1 MSRSPIFEE
10 LEKTMTERIMIL
22 DGGMGTMIQGYKLA
36 EEDYRGEEFA
46 TFHKD
51 LKGNN
56 DLLVLTQPHIVKEI
70 HLKYFQ
76 AGADVVETNTFNA
89 QRVSQADYDLQHL
102 SRRMNLAA
110 AKLCCEARDEYFKE
124 SGKRCYVAGGLGP
137 LNRTASISPSVE
149 RPDYRNITYDEIV
162 EAYTEQ
168 ATALLDGG
176 VDFLLIETI
185 FDCLN
190 AKAALFAINTLF
202 EDKGYTRVPIFVS
215 GTITDLSGRTLSGQ
229 TVEAFYSAMRHGNVF
244 CIGLNCALGCGEM
257 KPYVEA
263 LAGLSEGY
271 VSFNT
276 LFEDKGYTRVPIFVS
291 GTITDLSGRT
301 LSGQTVEAF
310 YSAMRHGN
318 VFCIGLNCA
327 LGCGEMK
334 PYVEALAGLSEGR
347 LEALKFTEEV
357 VFCNVGERCNIS
369 GSIQFKKLVKEGNF
383 EACLAVARKQVE
395 DGAMVLDV
403 NMDDGLI
410 DGVVAMTRFINLI
423 GSEPD
428 VARVPLMIDS
438 SKFHVI
444 EAGLKCTQGKAIVNS
459 ISLKGGEA
467 EFLRQATLVRRYG
480 AAVVVMAFDEDG
492 QAADFANK
500 IRICKRAYDL
510 LVEKVNFP
518 PEDIIFDPNV
528 LTICTGMEEHNN
540 YGVDVI
546 EAAKWIKANL
556 PRAKL
561 SGGLSNL
568 SFSFRGLEEIRM
580 AMHSAFLNAVIPLRL
595 FDMAIVNAG
604 ALPVYTDIE
613 PELLKLCEDA
623 IFNRSPSASEALV
636 NFAEAFP
643 RKKAAG
649 GPDGAKAAKQ
659 EDAWRSTP
667 VEDRLSHALV
677 KGLVEFIEADVE
689 EARTSG
695 KYAKPLHIIEGPLM
709 AGMSIVGEL
718 FGAGKMFLPQVIKSA
733 RVMKKAVAVLIPYME
748 AEKAAARLA
757 NGGANKGQQKVLMA
771 TVKGDVH
778 DIGKNIVGVV
788 LGCNNYEVIDLGVMV
803 SCEKILAAAREHDVD
818 VIGLSGLITPSL
830 DEMVHVARQMKK
842 EGFKIPLLIGGAT
855 TSKIHTAVKIQ
866 PQYPDTIHVLDAS
879 KSVVTVSSL
888 LGSEKSEYLKEL
900 HETYAEIAEDY
911 LANMKDRVYKSLS
924 QSRAKKLTIDF
935 AAKPP
940 VKKPSTIGTVSIDD
954 FPLEKLVERI
964 DWNPFFAVWQLRG
977 RYPNRDYP
985 KLFNCPHVGAEAKRV
1000 FDEAQQMLN
1009 DIVST
1014 RLFKARGTVTLLPAN
1029 SNGDD
1034 IQVFSD
1040 ETRSTV
1046 AGTLFGLRQQADKD
1060 GDEPFLCLSDFV
1072 APKETPDYIASMVV
1086 GIFGA
1091 EELSAR
1097 YESTVAGTLFGLR
1110 QQADKDGDEPF
1121 LCLSDFVA
1129 PKETPDYIASM
1140 VVGIFG
1146 AEELSARYESEN
1158 DGYRSI
1164 MTKALADRL
1173 AEAFAEE
1180 LHHMIRTDYWGYVP
1194 KEHSDTEDLLKM
1206 RYQGIRPAPGYP
1218 SQPDH
1223 TEMRTMWA
1231 FGDVE
1236 NRCGVKL
1243 SEHNAMIPPA
1253 SVSALVFT
1261 HAQSKYFA
1269 VGKIQKDQVESYAQR
1284 KGITVEECEQHLS
1297 SILAYDP

>member
-10 LEKTMTERIMIL
+10 LEKAMSERIMIL

-202 EDKGYTRVPIFVS
+202 EDVGYTRVPIFVS

-229 TVEAFYSAMRHGNVF
+229 TVEAFYAAMRHGNVF

-257 KPYVEA
+257 KPYVAA
-263 LAGLSEGY
+263 LSGLSEGY
-271 VSFNT
+271 VSCYPN
-276 LFEDKGYTRVPIFVS
+276 
-291 GTITDLSGRT
+291 
-301 LSGQTVEAF
+301 
-310 YSAMRHGN
+310 
-318 VFCIGLNCA
+318 
-327 LGCGEMK
+327 
-334 PYVEALAGLSEGR
+334 AGLPNAMGGYDETPQMMADALKEFATNGWLNLVGGCCGTGPSHIAAIAKAMEGVKPR
-347 LEALKFTEEV
+347 PKGTANTVMTLCGLEALKFSEEV

-395 DGAMVLDV
+395 DGAMILDV

-580 AMHSAFLNAVIPLRL
+580 AMHSAFLNAVIPPRL

-604 ALPVYTDIE
+604 ALPVYIDIE

-636 NFAEAFP
+636 NFAEAF
-643 RKKAAG
+643 RAKKAAG
-649 GPDGAKAAKQ
+649 GPEGAKAAKQ

-733 RVMKKAVAVLIPYME
+733 RVMKKAVAVLIPFME

-757 NGGANKGQQKVLMA
+757 NGGALKGQQKVLMA

-842 EGFKIPLLIGGAT
+842 EGFTIPLLIGGAT
-855 TSKIHTAVKIQ
+855 TSKVHTAVKIQ

-888 LGSEKSEYLKEL
+888 LGSEKGEYLKEL

-924 QSRAKKLTIDF
+924 QSRSKKLTIDF
-935 AAKPP
+935 ASKPP

-1000 FDEAQQMLN
+1000 FDEAQQMLK
-1009 DIVST
+1009 DIVTT
-1014 RLFKARGTVTLLPAN
+1014 RSFKARGTVTLLPAN

-1040 ETRSTV
+1040 ESRSTV
-1046 AGTLFGLRQQADKD
+1046 VGTLFGLRQQADKD

-1072 APKETPDYIASMVV
+1072 APKATPDYIASMVV

-1097 YESTVAGTLFGLR
+1097 YEA
-1110 QQADKDGDEPF
+1110 
-1121 LCLSDFVA
+1121 
-1129 PKETPDYIASM
+1129 
-1140 VVGIFG
+1140 
-1146 AEELSARYESEN
+1146 EN

-1261 HAQSKYFA
+1261 HSQSKYFA